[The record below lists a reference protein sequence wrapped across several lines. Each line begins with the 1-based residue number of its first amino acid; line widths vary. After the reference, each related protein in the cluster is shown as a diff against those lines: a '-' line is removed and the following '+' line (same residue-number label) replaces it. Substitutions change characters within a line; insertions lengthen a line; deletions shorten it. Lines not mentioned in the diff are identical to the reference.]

1 MKSKLSSEDV
11 VAVFERLKREAV
23 KYADAG
29 KFEDAISY
37 IRFAAQWAYTLNF
50 KYFDK
55 DLEDLIK
62 KISTAILPQIVLTGN
77 DNRFVFID
85 TLGIDNRGLTQQ
97 YLRAMMALN
106 VELLYI
112 SVEGKQD
119 QYHDILYELEAY
131 GKATIIKGE
140 EVEAFCSVDKSII
153 LLEEIRKFNPSRIFL
168 HLMPWDV
175 ISLSVA
181 NSIRGVLKYN
191 INLTDHAFWLGASF
205 IDYNFE
211 FRSFG
216 KTISLEK
223 RGLKENQ
230 LLYLPYYP
238 IFPKVE
244 IPFQGFPE
252 LPVDSVKIF
261 TGGSFYKM
269 FGMNGEFFKIMDS
282 LLALSEKAVILV
294 AGTGDMKLF
303 RESIHSLT
311 NRDRIYYIGNR
322 KDINEV
328 FSHCDIYLDTY
339 PLGGGLMEQ
348 YACVNA
354 KPILI
359 YSDFSMPVID
369 RSQTGEPLRVYS
381 KAEDFLYYADR
392 LIRDGDYRRNEGC
405 RNILFVCGESVFN
418 TRFERILANAGEICP
433 DWCEGKIDYAR
444 WRNLYL
450 EVENDFMHTGVK
462 TLLSGI
468 KLKAFKLFPQYVVIF
483 FKSLISLISNK
494 ITRMIN
500 ILLYKVIK
508 F

>member
-11 VAVFERLKREAV
+11 VAIFERLKREAV

-29 KFEDAISY
+29 KFENAIGY
-37 IRFAAQWAYTLNF
+37 IRLAAQWAYTLNF

-62 KISTAILPQIVLTGN
+62 KISTAILPQVVLTGN

-119 QYHDILYELEAY
+119 QYHDILYELGAY
-131 GKATIIKGE
+131 GKAAVIKGK
-140 EVEAFCSVDKSII
+140 EVEVSCCIDKSIK
-153 LLEEIRKFNPSRIFL
+153 LLEEIKRFKPSKIFV

-175 ISLSVA
+175 ISLLVVNA
-181 NSIRGVLKYN
+181 INGVVKYN

-205 IDYNFE
+205 VDFNFE

-216 KTISLEK
+216 RTISIER
-223 RGLKENQ
+223 RGLKEEQ

-244 IPFQGFPE
+244 TKFQGFPKI
-252 LPVDSVKIF
+252 PADSVKIF

-269 FGMNGEFFKIMDS
+269 FGRNSEFFKIMDS

-294 AGTGDMKLF
+294 AGSGDMKLF
-303 RESIHSLT
+303 KKNVSSLT

-328 FSHCDIYLDTY
+328 FRHCDIYLDTY

-348 YACVNA
+348 YACINA
-354 KPILI
+354 KPLLI
-359 YSDFSMPVID
+359 YSDFSRPVID
-369 RSQTGEPLRVYS
+369 QSEKGDRFRIYSNIDSLLQYAEELIIDKTFRFHEGEHNRQ
-381 KAEDFLYYADR
+381 
-392 LIRDGDYRRNEGC
+392 
-405 RNILFVCGESVFN
+405 FVCSPESFN
-418 TRFERILANAGEICP
+418 SNFVMLISDIKQRGAWEYVKVEYN
-433 DWCEGKIDYAR
+433 R

-462 TLLSGI
+462 TLISGI
-468 KLKAFKLFPQYVVIF
+468 KLKVFKLFPQYMVIF
-483 FKSLISLISNK
+483 FKSLVSLISNK
-494 ITRMIN
+494 IVRMIN
-500 ILLYKVIK
+500 IPLHKVAK